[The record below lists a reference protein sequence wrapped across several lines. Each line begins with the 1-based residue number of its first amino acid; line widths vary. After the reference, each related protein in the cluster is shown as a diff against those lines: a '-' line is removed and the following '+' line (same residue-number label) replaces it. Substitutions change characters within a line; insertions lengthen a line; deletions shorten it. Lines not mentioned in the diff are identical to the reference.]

1 MDFTRPVEA
10 VVPDAQGRILAVL
23 CRTSAELNLRTL
35 ADLSGVSLAHVARVV
50 PRLVELGMVDRREVP
65 PSVLV
70 RIVPE
75 HLAVRPLLALAG
87 LRDSLLEELR
97 QSARRIRPAP
107 ANVTLFGSVARG
119 DGDAASD
126 LDLVIVRAAGVEE
139 DDAGWERT
147 VATYLER
154 IARVSGNPVNR
165 IDVSVDEVPGLVR
178 SRAELWR
185 AVRRE
190 GIAVAGS
197 SFDDLASRSA

>member
-1 MDFTRPVEA
+1 MDFTRPIEA

-35 ADLSGVSLAHVARVV
+35 ADLSGVSLAHAARVV

-87 LRDSLLEELR
+87 LRESLLEELR
-97 QSARRIRPAP
+97 GSAKRIRPVP
-107 ANVTLFGSVARG
+107 ANITLFGSVARG

-126 LDLVIVRAAGVEE
+126 LDLVIVRAAGVAE
-139 DDAGWERT
+139 DDSKWEGT
-147 VATYLER
+147 VAAYVER

-165 IDVSVDEVPGLVR
+165 IDASIDEVPGLVR

-190 GIAVAGS
+190 GVVLAGRS
-197 SFDDLASRSA
+197 LDDLAVRSA

>member
-1 MDFTRPVEA
+1 MDFTRPIEA

-35 ADLSGVSLAHVARVV
+35 ADLSGVSLAHAARVV

-87 LRDSLLEELR
+87 LRESLLEELR
-97 QSARRIRPAP
+97 GSAKRIRPVP
-107 ANVTLFGSVARG
+107 ANITLFGSVARG

-126 LDLVIVRAAGVEE
+126 LDLVIVRAAGVAE
-139 DDAGWERT
+139 DDSKWEGT
-147 VATYLER
+147 VAAYVER

-165 IDVSVDEVPGLVR
+165 IDVSIDEVPGLVR

-190 GIAVAGS
+190 GVVLAGRS
-197 SFDDLASRSA
+197 LDDLAVRSA

>member
-35 ADLSGVSLAHVARVV
+35 ADLSGVSLAHAARVV

-75 HLAVRPLLALAG
+75 HLAVRPLIALAR
-87 LRDSLLEELR
+87 LRDSLLDELR
-97 QSARRIRPAP
+97 QSAKRIRPAP
-107 ANVTLFGSVARG
+107 ANITLFGSVARG

-139 DDAGWERT
+139 EDAMWERT

-165 IDVSVDEVPGLVR
+165 IDASIDEVPRLVR

-185 AVRRE
+185 AVRSE
-190 GIAVAGS
+190 GITLAGR
-197 SFDDLASRSA
+197 SFDDLAVRSA

>member
-1 MDFTRPVEA
+1 VDFTRPVEA

-35 ADLSGVSLAHVARVV
+35 ADLSGVSLAHAARVV

-75 HLAVRPLLALAG
+75 HLAVRPLIALAR
-87 LRDSLLEELR
+87 LRDSLLDELR
-97 QSARRIRPAP
+97 QSAKRIRPAP
-107 ANVTLFGSVARG
+107 ANITLFGSVARG

-139 DDAGWERT
+139 EDAMWERT

-165 IDVSVDEVPGLVR
+165 IDASIDEVPRLVR

-185 AVRRE
+185 AVRSE
-190 GIAVAGS
+190 GITLAGR
-197 SFDDLASRSA
+197 SFDDLAVRSA

>member
-35 ADLSGVSLAHVARVV
+35 ADLSGVSLAHAARVV

-97 QSARRIRPAP
+97 QGAKRIRPAP
-107 ANVTLFGSVARG
+107 ANITLFGSVARG

-126 LDLVIVRAAGVEE
+126 LDLVIVRAAGVA
-139 DDAGWERT
+139 DDNSTWERSL
-147 VATYLER
+147 ATYVER
-154 IARVSGNPVNR
+154 IARASGNPVNR
-165 IDVSVDEVPGLVR
+165 IDVGVDEVPRLTR
-178 SRAELWR
+178 SRVELWQ
-185 AVRRE
+185 AVRRD
-190 GIAVAGS
+190 GIVIFGS
-197 SFDDLASRSA
+197 SFDDLALRSA

>member
-1 MDFTRPVEA
+1 MDFARPVEA

-35 ADLSGVSLAHVARVV
+35 ADLSGVSLAHAARVV
-50 PRLVELGMVDRREVP
+50 PRLVELGMVERREVP

-75 HLAVRPLLALAG
+75 HLAVRPLLALAQ
-87 LRDSLLEELR
+87 LRESLLEELR
-97 QSARRIRPAP
+97 GSAKRIRPAP
-107 ANVTLFGSVARG
+107 ANITLFGSVARG

-139 DDAGWERT
+139 DDAVWERT

-190 GIAVAGS
+190 GIAIAGS
-197 SFDDLASRSA
+197 SFDDLTSRSA

>member
-1 MDFTRPVEA
+1 VDFTRPVEA

-35 ADLSGVSLAHVARVV
+35 ADLSGVSLAHAARVV

-75 HLAVRPLLALAG
+75 HLAVRPLLALAR
-87 LRDSLLEELR
+87 LRDSLIDEMR
-97 QSARRIRPAP
+97 QSAKRIRPAP
-107 ANVTLFGSVARG
+107 ANITFFGSLARG

-126 LDLVIVRAAGVEE
+126 LDLVIVRAAGVAE
-139 DDAGWERT
+139 DDSTWEKT
-147 VATYLER
+147 VAAYQDR

-165 IDVSVDEVPGLVR
+165 IDVSVDEVPRLAR
-178 SRAELWR
+178 SRVGLWQ
-185 AVRRE
+185 AVRHE
-190 GIAVAGS
+190 GIAIFGS
-197 SFDDLASRSA
+197 SFDDLALRSA

>member
-1 MDFTRPVEA
+1 M
-10 VVPDAQGRILAVL
+10 L
-23 CRTSAELNLRTL
+23 CRTTAELNLRTL
-35 ADLSGVSLAHVARVV
+35 AELSGVSLAHAARVV

-87 LRDSLLEELR
+87 LRESLLEELR
-97 QSARRIRPAP
+97 QSAKRIRPAP
-107 ANVTLFGSVARG
+107 ANITLFGSMARG

-139 DDAGWERT
+139 ADAVWERT
-147 VATYLER
+147 VATYLDR

-165 IDVSVDEVPGLVR
+165 IDVGIDEVPGLVR
-178 SRAELWR
+178 SRAEVWR

-190 GIAVAGS
+190 GIVLAGC
-197 SFDDLASRSA
+197 SFDDLAVRSG

>member
-23 CRTSAELNLRTL
+23 CRTTAELNLRTL
-35 ADLSGVSLAHVARVV
+35 AELSGVSLAHAARVV

-87 LRDSLLEELR
+87 LRESLLEELR
-97 QSARRIRPAP
+97 QSAKRIRPAP
-107 ANVTLFGSVARG
+107 ANITLFGSMARG

-139 DDAGWERT
+139 ADAVWERT
-147 VATYLER
+147 VATYLDR

-165 IDVSVDEVPGLVR
+165 IDVGIDEVPGLVR
-178 SRAELWR
+178 SRAEVWR

-190 GIAVAGS
+190 GIVLAGC
-197 SFDDLASRSA
+197 SFDDLAVRSG

>member
-23 CRTSAELNLRTL
+23 CQTTTELNLRTL
-35 ADLSGVSLAHVARVV
+35 ADLSGVSLAHAARVV
-50 PRLVELGMVDRREVP
+50 PRLVQLGMVDRREVP
-65 PSVLV
+65 PSALV
-70 RIVPE
+70 RIVPD

-87 LRDSLLEELR
+87 LRESLLEELR
-97 QSARRIRPAP
+97 GSAKRIRPAP
-107 ANVTLFGSVARG
+107 ANITLFGSLARG

-139 DDAGWERT
+139 DDAVWERT

-165 IDVSVDEVPGLVR
+165 IDVSIDEVPGLVR

-185 AVRRE
+185 AVRVE
-190 GIAVAGS
+190 GVVLVGS
-197 SFDDLASRSA
+197 SLDDLAVRSA

>member
-35 ADLSGVSLAHVARVV
+35 ADLSGVSLAHAARVV

-87 LRDSLLEELR
+87 LRDGLLEELR
-97 QSARRIRPAP
+97 RSAKRIRPAP

-126 LDLVIVRAAGVEE
+126 LDLVIVRAAGVAE
-139 DDAGWERT
+139 DDSNWERT
-147 VATYLER
+147 VAAYVER

-165 IDVSVDEVPGLVR
+165 IDVSIDEVPGLVR

-185 AVRRE
+185 AVCRE
-190 GIAVAGS
+190 GVVLAGRA
-197 SFDDLASRSA
+197 FDELALRSA

>member
-35 ADLSGVSLAHVARVV
+35 ADLSGVSLAHAARVV
-50 PRLVELGMVDRREVP
+50 PRLVDLGMVDRREVP

-97 QSARRIRPAP
+97 QSAKRIRPAP
-107 ANVTLFGSVARG
+107 ANITLFGSVARG

-126 LDLVIVRAAGVEE
+126 LDLVIVRAAGVAE
-139 DDAGWERT
+139 DDALWERT
-147 VATYLER
+147 VAAYLER

-165 IDVSVDEVPGLVR
+165 VDVSIDEVPRLVR

-190 GIAVAGS
+190 GIVLAGR
-197 SFDDLASRSA
+197 SFDDLALRSA

>member
-35 ADLSGVSLAHVARVV
+35 ADLSGVSIAHAARVV
-50 PRLVELGMVDRREVP
+50 PRLVELGMVDRRDVP

-75 HLAVRPLLALAG
+75 HLAVRPLLDLAR
-87 LRDSLLEELR
+87 LRDSLFEELR
-97 QSARRIRPAP
+97 HSAKRIRPAP
-107 ANVTLFGSVARG
+107 ANITLFGSVARG
-119 DGDAASD
+119 DSDAASD
-126 LDLVIVRAAGVEE
+126 LDLVIVRAAGVAE
-139 DDAGWERT
+139 DDSTWERT
-147 VATYLER
+147 VAAFLER

-165 IDVSVDEVPGLVR
+165 IDVSVDEVPRLAR
-178 SRAELWR
+178 SRAGLWQ

-190 GIAVAGS
+190 GIDLFGR
-197 SFDDLASRSA
+197 SFDDLALRSA